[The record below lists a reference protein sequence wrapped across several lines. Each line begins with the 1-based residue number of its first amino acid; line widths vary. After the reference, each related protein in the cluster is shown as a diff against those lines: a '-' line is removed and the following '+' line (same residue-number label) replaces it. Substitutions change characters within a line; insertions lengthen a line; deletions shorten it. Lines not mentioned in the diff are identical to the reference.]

1 MTVSIKAP
9 FHTER
14 SLTMSEKRKDHKGRL
29 LRTGE
34 SQRKDLT
41 YQYRYTDVTGKRR
54 TVYASDLQELRKKEK
69 AIQKDVE
76 DSINYCEGDVTVI
89 ELLERYI
96 ALKQGVRHATKVGYN
111 FVLNIAKKESFCYRT
126 INTIRT
132 SDAKLWLMKLQKDGR
147 GYSTITS
154 IRGVVKPAFQMACD
168 EDIIR
173 KNPFDF
179 PLAGVVVNDSKKR
192 IALSREQQEIFMNF
206 VKGDDH
212 YCRYYDEFNVLLGTG
227 MRVSEFCGLTISD
240 LDFENRRIFVEKQL
254 LKEKGG
260 VYHVEKTK
268 TESGVRY
275 IPMSDEVCQSLK
287 NILARRQKPK
297 KEMLIDG
304 YAGFLLLDKNGNPK
318 VGLHLDHH
326 MQWTMKKYRRTQQI
340 PLPTITPH
348 VLRHTF
354 CTNMANAG
362 MDLKSLQ
369 YLMGHSDAG
378 VTMNVYTHASY
389 DHAEKSMQKILQFR
403 QPEAQR
409 LSG

>member
-76 DSINYCEGDVTVI
+76 DGINYCEGNVTVI

-192 IALSREQQEIFMNF
+192 IALSREQQEIFMTF

-275 IPMSDEVCQSLK
+275 IPMSDEVYQSLK

-389 DHAEKSMQKILQFR
+389 DHAEKSMQRILQFR

>member
-1 MTVSIKAP
+1 
-9 FHTER
+9 
-14 SLTMSEKRKDHKGRL
+14 MSQKRKDNKGRV

-34 SQRKDLT
+34 SQRNDQT

-54 TVYASDLQELRKKEK
+54 TLYAATLQELRKKEEK
-69 AIQKDVE
+69 IQKDVQ
-76 DSINYCEGDVTVI
+76 DGINYCEGNVTVI

-132 SDAKLWLMKLQKDGR
+132 SDAKLWFMKMQKDGR

-173 KNPFDF
+173 KNPFAF
-179 PLAGVVVNDSKKR
+179 PLTGVVVNDSKKR
-192 IALSREQQEIFMNF
+192 VALTPEQQEIFMDFIKN
-206 VKGDDH
+206 DSH
-212 YCRYYDEFNVLLGTG
+212 YCRYYDEFNVLLGPG
-227 MRVSEFCGLTISD
+227 MRVSEFCGLTKDD
-240 LDFENRRIFVEKQL
+240 LDFKNRKIFVGKQL
-254 LKEKGG
+254 VKENKGA
-260 VYHVEKTK
+260 YHVEKTK

-275 IPMSDEVCQSLK
+275 IPMSDEVYESLK
-287 NILARRQKPK
+287 NILKNRKVPR
-297 KEMLIDG
+297 KEMMVDG
-304 YAGFLLLDKNGNPK
+304 CTGFILLDRNGNPK
-318 VGLHLDHH
+318 VALHLEHH
-326 MQWTMKKYRRTQQI
+326 MQWAMKKYRRTQEI

-389 DHAEKSMQKILQFR
+389 AHAEESMQRILQFKKPDEER
-403 QPEAQR
+403 KT
-409 LSG
+409 G

>member
-1 MTVSIKAP
+1 
-9 FHTER
+9 
-14 SLTMSEKRKDHKGRL
+14 MSEKRKDHKGRL

-76 DSINYCEGDVTVI
+76 DGINYCEGNVTVI

-275 IPMSDEVCQSLK
+275 IPMSDEVYQSLK

>member
-1 MTVSIKAP
+1 
-9 FHTER
+9 
-14 SLTMSEKRKDHKGRL
+14 MSEKRKDHKGRL

-69 AIQKDVE
+69 AIQKEID
-76 DSINYCEGDVTVI
+76 DGINYCEGNVTVI

>member
-1 MTVSIKAP
+1 
-9 FHTER
+9 
-14 SLTMSEKRKDHKGRL
+14 MSEKRKDHKGRL

-76 DSINYCEGDVTVI
+76 DSINYCEGNVTVI

-268 TESGVRY
+268 TASGVRY

>member
-1 MTVSIKAP
+1 
-9 FHTER
+9 
-14 SLTMSEKRKDHKGRL
+14 MSEKRKDHKGRL

-76 DSINYCEGDVTVI
+76 DGINYCEGNVTVI

-275 IPMSDEVCQSLK
+275 IPMSDEVYQSLK

-389 DHAEKSMQKILQFR
+389 DHAEKSMQRILQFR
-403 QPEAQR
+403 PPEAER
-409 LSG
+409 LSS

>member
-1 MTVSIKAP
+1 
-9 FHTER
+9 
-14 SLTMSEKRKDHKGRL
+14 MSEKRKDNKGRI

-41 YQYRYTDVTGKRR
+41 YQFRYTDVTGKRR
-54 TVYASDLQELRKKEK
+54 TVYANDLQELRKKEK
-69 AIQKDVE
+69 AIQKDV
-76 DSINYCEGDVTVI
+76 DDGIKYCEGNVTII

-111 FVLNIAKKESFCYRT
+111 FVLNIAKKEDFCYRT

-132 SDAKLWLMKLQKDGR
+132 SDAKLWLMKLQRDGG

-154 IRGVVKPAFQMACD
+154 VRGVVKPAFQMACD

-179 PLAGVVVNDSKKR
+179 PLSGVVVNDSKKR
-192 IALSREQQEIFMNF
+192 IALTPEQQKTFMNF
-206 VKGDDH
+206 VREDSH
-212 YCRYYDEFNVLLGTG
+212 YSRYYDEFNVLLGTG
-227 MRVSEFCGLTISD
+227 MRVSEFCGLTIGD
-240 LDFENRRIFVEKQL
+240 LDFDSRKIHVYKQL
-254 LKEKGG
+254 VKEKGG

-268 TESGVRY
+268 TESGVRF
-275 IPMSDEVCQSLK
+275 IPMSDEVYQSLK
-287 NILARRQKPK
+287 NIIRNRMKPQT
-297 KEMLIDG
+297 EMMVDG
-304 YAGFLLLDKNGNPK
+304 FTGFLLLDKNGNPK

-326 MQWTMKKYRRTQQI
+326 MQWTMKKYRRTHDE

-389 DHAEKSMQKILQFR
+389 DHAEKSMQRILQFKK
-403 QPEAQR
+403 PEDQQKT
-409 LSG
+409 G

>member
-1 MTVSIKAP
+1 
-9 FHTER
+9 
-14 SLTMSEKRKDHKGRL
+14 MSEKRKDHKGRL

-76 DSINYCEGDVTVI
+76 DGINYCEGNVTVI

-192 IALSREQQEIFMNF
+192 IALSREQQEIFMTF

-275 IPMSDEVCQSLK
+275 IPMSDEVYQSLK

-389 DHAEKSMQKILQFR
+389 DHAEKSMQRILQFR

>member
-1 MTVSIKAP
+1 
-9 FHTER
+9 
-14 SLTMSEKRKDHKGRL
+14 MSEKRKDHKGRL

-76 DSINYCEGDVTVI
+76 DSINYCEGNVTVI

>member
-1 MTVSIKAP
+1 
-9 FHTER
+9 
-14 SLTMSEKRKDHKGRL
+14 MSEKRKDHKGRL

-76 DSINYCEGDVTVI
+76 DGINYCEGNVTVI

-179 PLAGVVVNDSKKR
+179 PLAGVVVNDSKKW

-206 VKGDDH
+206 VKADDH

-389 DHAEKSMQKILQFR
+389 DHAEKSMQRILQFR

>member
-1 MTVSIKAP
+1 MTVPIKAP

-41 YQYRYTDVTGKRR
+41 YQFRYTDVTGKRR

-69 AIQKDVE
+69 AIQKDI
-76 DSINYCEGDVTVI
+76 DDGINYCEGNVTVI

-111 FVLNIAKKESFCYRT
+111 FVLNLVKKEDFCYRT

-132 SDAKLWLMKLQKDGR
+132 SDAKLWLMKLQRDGR

-154 IRGVVKPAFQMACD
+154 VRGVVKPAFQMACD

-192 IALSREQQEIFMNF
+192 IALTKEQQETFMTF
-206 VKGDDH
+206 VREDTH

-240 LDFENRRIFVEKQL
+240 LDFVNRKIFVGKQL
-254 LKEKGG
+254 VKEKGG

-275 IPMSDEVCQSLK
+275 IPMSDEVYQSLK
-287 NILARRQKPK
+287 NILACRQKPK

-326 MQWTMKKYRRTQQI
+326 MQWTMKKYRRTQDI

-403 QPEAQR
+403 PPKAER
-409 LSG
+409 LSS

>member
-1 MTVSIKAP
+1 
-9 FHTER
+9 
-14 SLTMSEKRKDHKGRL
+14 MSEKRKDHKGRL

-41 YQYRYTDVTGKRR
+41 YQFRYTDVTGKRR

-69 AIQKDVE
+69 AIQKDI
-76 DSINYCEGDVTVI
+76 DDGINYCEGNVTVI

-111 FVLNIAKKESFCYRT
+111 FVLNLVKKEDFCYRT

-132 SDAKLWLMKLQKDGR
+132 SDAKLWLMKLQRDGR

-154 IRGVVKPAFQMACD
+154 VRGVVKPAFQMACD

-192 IALSREQQEIFMNF
+192 IALTKEQQETFMTF
-206 VKGDDH
+206 VREDTH

-240 LDFENRRIFVEKQL
+240 LDFVNRKIFVGKQL
-254 LKEKGG
+254 VKEKGG

-275 IPMSDEVCQSLK
+275 IPMSDEVYQSLK
-287 NILARRQKPK
+287 NILACRQKPK

-326 MQWTMKKYRRTQQI
+326 MQWTMKKYRRTQDI

-403 QPEAQR
+403 PPEAER
-409 LSG
+409 LSS